1 MAHWLLT
8 GRSEYLGHHDA
19 GFTLRKYTPLMPSSQ
34 ERTLNTVPA
43 VFGATALSP

>member
-8 GRSEYLGHHDA
+8 GRSEHLGHHDA
-19 GFTLRKYTPLMPSSQ
+19 GFTLRKYTHLMPSSQ